1 METTV
6 YWNEINLYLSWH
18 KNLAHVC
25 HHHLSPIEY
34 ARAWT
39 PKLSDS
45 EKAPMMKSH
54 IKPKKVGR

>member
-25 HHHLSPIEY
+25 HHHLSPTEY
-34 ARAWT
+34 VKAWT
-39 PKLSDS
+39 AKLSDS
-45 EKAPMMKSH
+45 E
-54 IKPKKVGR
+54 